1 MKIVVVGGG
10 FAGCAAALAAARMG
24 ACVTLLERTDMLCG
38 TGVVGGI
45 MRNNGRYTA
54 AEEMI
59 AMGGGQLFT
68 LIDRNCRHKN
78 IEFPGHAH
86 ASLFDVAKVPA
97 AVARYLI
104 DSGVDIRWMSR
115 VTSVE
120 MRPSCRDGNDRVLE
134 RIKDSQGNIYE
145 ADAFI
150 DATGTAGPAAMCSK
164 HGNGCAMCVLR
175 CPAFGG
181 RISLC
186 ALCGIKEFA
195 ARRKVAASTDS
206 DTSAPGTVQ
215 SAAAAITDSDTSASG
230 TLQSASAAI
239 TDSDTPVLY
248 GAMSGS
254 CKLMKESLSLGIQ
267 EHLNLKGCAVIK
279 VPDALVENHLD
290 MKACQQYALP
300 EYAGNLILLDTGHA
314 KLMTPWFPLE
324 KLHQVPGFENARYED
339 PYAGGKGNSIRLT
352 AMVRREDTMKV
363 CGLANVFCGG
373 EKAGP
378 FVGHTEAIVTG
389 TLAGHNAVCLSA
401 GRPLLTLPESTAC
414 GDAIAWVRKQMD
426 TETGLDYKYTFSGSI
441 LFDRMKAKGL
451 YTTDTRRIRDRIADC
466 GMENVFAGV
475 V

>member
-24 ACVTLLERTDMLCG
+24 AEVTLLERTDMLCG

-86 ASLFDVAKVPA
+86 ASLFDVARVPA
-97 AVARYLI
+97 AVARYLN
-104 DSGVDIRWMSR
+104 DCGVDIRWQSR

-120 MRPSCRDGNDRVLE
+120 MHPACRDGGDRVLD
-134 RIKDSQGNIYE
+134 RIKDGQGNIYE
-145 ADAFI
+145 ADAFV

-195 ARRKVAASTDS
+195 ARRKTTAGADSGISAAGMQSATAAIPDS
-206 DTSAPGTVQ
+206 DI
-215 SAAAAITDSDTSASG
+215 SAAGIPQSEADVASDSG
-230 TLQSASAAI
+230 ASAAF
-239 TDSDTPVLY
+239 

-254 CKLMKESLSLGIQ
+254 CKLMKGSLSSEIQ
-267 EHLNLKGCAVIK
+267 ELLNRKGCAIIK

-352 AMVRREDTMKV
+352 AMAPREDTMKV

-378 FVGHTEAIVTG
+378 FVGHTEALVTG
-389 TLAGHNAVCLSA
+389 TLAGHNAVCMSA

-414 GDAIAWVRKQMD
+414 GDAIAWVREQMD
-426 TETGLDYKYTFSGSI
+426 TEAGLNYKYTFSGSI

-451 YTTDTRRIRDRIADC
+451 YTTDTRKIRDRIEDC

>member
-24 ACVTLLERTDMLCG
+24 AEVTLLERTDMLCG

-86 ASLFDVAKVPA
+86 ASLFDVARVPA
-97 AVARYLI
+97 AVARYLS
-104 DSGVDIRWMSR
+104 DCGVDIRWQSR

-120 MRPSCRDGNDRVLE
+120 MHPACRDGGDRMLD
-134 RIKDSQGNIYE
+134 RIKDGQGNIYE

-175 CPAFGG
+175 CPVFGG

-195 ARRKVAASTDS
+195 ARRKTTAGADS
-206 DTSAPGTVQ
+206 GI
-215 SAAAAITDSDTSASG
+215 SAAF
-230 TLQSASAAI
+230 
-239 TDSDTPVLY
+239 

-254 CKLMKESLSLGIQ
+254 CKLMKGSLSPEIQ
-267 EHLNLKGCAVIK
+267 ELLNRKGCAIIK
-279 VPDALVENHLD
+279 IPDALVENHLD

-352 AMVRREDTMKV
+352 AMVPRENTMKV

-378 FVGHTEAIVTG
+378 FVGHTEALVTG
-389 TLAGHNAVCLSA
+389 TLAGHNAVCMSA

-414 GDAIAWVRKQMD
+414 GDAIAWVRQQID
-426 TETGLDYKYTFSGSI
+426 IEAGLNYKYTFSGSI

-451 YTTDTRRIRDRIADC
+451 YTTDTRKIRDRIEDC
-466 GMENVFAGV
+466 GMENVFADV
-475 V
+475 I

>member
-24 ACVTLLERTDMLCG
+24 AEVTLLERTDMLCG

-59 AMGGGQLFT
+59 VMGGGQLFT

-78 IEFPGHAH
+78 IEFPGHDH
-86 ASLFDVAKVPA
+86 ASLFDVARVPA
-97 AVARYLI
+97 AVARYLS
-104 DSGVDIRWMSR
+104 DCGVDIRWMSR

-120 MRPSCRDGNDRVLE
+120 MRPACRDESDRVLE
-134 RIKDSQGNIYE
+134 RIKDSHGNMYE

-195 ARRKVAASTDS
+195 ARRKPAPSEQDMAA
-206 DTSAPGTVQ
+206 VF
-215 SAAAAITDSDTSASG
+215 
-230 TLQSASAAI
+230 
-239 TDSDTPVLY
+239 

-254 CKLMKESLSLGIQ
+254 CKLMKESLSPEIQ
-267 EHLNLKGCAVIK
+267 ELLNRKGCAVIK

-378 FVGHTEAIVTG
+378 FVGHTEAMVTG
-389 TLAGHNAVCLSA
+389 TLAGHNAVRMFA
-401 GRPLLTLPESTAC
+401 GQPLLTLPESTAC
-414 GDAIAWVRKQMD
+414 GDAIAWVREQVD
-426 TETGLDYKYTFSGSI
+426 TEDGLNYKYTFSGSV

-451 YTTDTRRIRDRIADC
+451 YTTDTRKIRDRIADC

-475 V
+475 L